1 MVITDFEIA
10 QASIELVCGF
20 VSAMLAVIVRINHH
34 KQASIKQIVKM
45 LFLAC
50 ALFVFDAFAYI
61 FRGNTD
67 TLSLFMT
74 RFSNFSVFFLNIL
87 LAYVSM
93 GYLYSILRE
102 RGATPGDGYRK
113 IVRAC
118 VWAALAILVVNLFTG
133 WMYTFDASN
142 YYHRGWLWYGYSGLT
157 LICLVTACAMVF
169 RYYRVLDRL
178 NRVCLLLYTLFPVL
192 SIPIQA
198 LVYGIS
204 IINMGIGACILLV
217 LVAYLV
223 RWNQTDTTD
232 NANTQQIRRSYE
244 SAILL
249 IIMLVSMTG
258 SIVGCIFSIRRA
270 AGEISVSNSQVA
282 AHIVSDRLDNTFL
295 RPITVTETMASDNSL
310 RKYMK
315 RSNARDDESVE
326 ADMAAY
332 LESIRSGFDYQMV
345 YAVCEKS
352 RSYYTYNGFVKHVD
366 PSGDPTDAWYGDFLA
381 SGERYTVQVDTDA
394 ANHWGWSFFVNRE
407 VRDEDGT
414 LLGVCGVGLEL
425 TQVQQ
430 MLSDFEEQYGLRITL
445 ADRSGRAIVT
455 SQDVRTGR
463 DLLDEALAQDT
474 DTETFTIQEHDG
486 ITRLTKGMGE
496 MNWCLIVEDL
506 TSQRIN
512 VAKVLIPNLA
522 VSLAGL
528 FLLGVAFCVMT
539 IRERKIALELI
550 EKRRTSLTDE
560 LTGLGNRRALHQDC
574 RRLEEAGKLGELTVV
589 EMDLNELKRYNDTL
603 GHQVGDELIRGTA
616 QCMLQSMQGSGTLYR
631 TGGDEFVAVL
641 DCDPEKL
648 EAVLGEFDRLAAQW
662 QGAHIRTISASRGVV
677 RCGDFPQL
685 RFAEI
690 LDMAD
695 RRMYENK
702 REYYRAREKRP
713 RDAFPE

>member
-20 VSAMLAVIVRINHH
+20 VSAMLAVIVLINHH
-34 KQASIKQIVKM
+34 EQASIRQIVKM
-45 LFLAC
+45 LFNAC
-50 ALFVFDAFAYI
+50 ALLGFEAFTYI

-67 TLSLFMT
+67 TLRLIMT
-74 RFSNFSVFFLNIL
+74 RISNFSVFFLNIL
-87 LAYVSM
+87 LTYVSM
-93 GYLYSILRE
+93 GYFYSVLRE
-102 RGATPGDGYRK
+102 RGVTPGDIYRK
-113 IVRAC
+113 IVRSC
-118 VWAALAILVVNLFTG
+118 VWAAVAILAVNQFTG

-142 YYHRGWLWYGYSGLT
+142 YYHRNWLWYGYTGLF
-157 LICLVTACAMVF
+157 LVCLLTSCAMVI
-169 RYYRVLDRL
+169 RYYRALDRL
-178 NRVCLLLYTLFPVL
+178 NRICLLLYTLFPIL
-192 SIPIQA
+192 AIAIQT
-198 LVYGIS
+198 LFYGIS
-204 IINMGIGACILLV
+204 IINIGIGVCILLM
-217 LVAYLV
+217 LMAYLI
-223 RWNQTDTTD
+223 RWNQTDTAD
-232 NANTQQIRRSYE
+232 NANTGQIRRTYE
-244 SAILL
+244 NTILL

-258 SIVGCIFSIRRA
+258 SIVGCIFSIRRSA
-270 AGEISVSNSQVA
+270 VEISVSNSQIV
-282 AHIVSDRLDNTFL
+282 AHIVSDRLENTFL

-315 RSNARDDESVE
+315 QSNAQDDEQVE

-345 YAVCEKS
+345 YAVCEES

-366 PSGDPTDAWYGDFLA
+366 PSSDPTDAWYGDFLA
-381 SGERYTVQVDTDA
+381 SGERFTVQVDTDA

-407 VRDEDGT
+407 VRGEDGR

-445 ADRSGRAIVT
+445 ADKSGRAMVT
-455 SQDVRTGR
+455 SRDVRIGR
-463 DLLDEALAQDT
+463 NMLDEAQNIAS
-474 DTETFTIQEHDG
+474 ETFTIQERDG
-486 ITRLTKGMGE
+486 ITCMTKGMGE

-506 TSQRIN
+506 TPQRIN

-528 FLLGVAFCVMT
+528 FLLAVAFCVMT
-539 IRERKIALELI
+539 IRERKIAQELI

-560 LTGLGNRRALHQDC
+560 LTGLGNRRALQQDC
-574 RRLEEAGKLGELTVV
+574 QRLAEAGKLGKLTVV

-603 GHQVGDELIRGTA
+603 GQQAGDELIRGTA
-616 QCMLQSMQGSGTLYR
+616 QCMLQSMQGSGKLYR

-641 DCDPEKL
+641 DCDSETL
-648 EAVLGEFDRLAAQW
+648 EAVLAEFDRLAAQW
-662 QGAHIRTISASRGVV
+662 QGEHIRTISASRGVV
-677 RCGDFPQL
+677 RCGEFPGL
-685 RFAEI
+685 SLLEI

-702 REYYRAREKRP
+702 REYYRNREKLP
-713 RDAFPE
+713 RDARVE